1 MRTGSRFALRGT
13 TVVLTRPAGSGRTL
27 ARRLR
32 ALGALVIA
40 LPSARLG
47 ASPDH
52 PDAVRAGLARAA
64 RAHVVV
70 YSSPA
75 AVRFA
80 FQACPNWRP
89 RAGAA
94 CLAPGGT
101 TRAALARHGV
111 VARSPDAR
119 LDSEGLLALPELG
132 NVAGRTVALVGA
144 PGGRE
149 LLATTLAAR
158 GARVQRVDVYRREPA
173 RWNARQRGALAGA
186 PSGAYWL
193 VSSVEAVRAVR
204 AAAGP
209 ELWPRLARARAVA
222 ASARVAAALGA
233 AGVRRVTVA
242 GSALPRAF
250 EAALLALA
258 RRARPIR

>member
-1 MRTGSRFALRGT
+1 MRTGSRFALRGA
-13 TVVLTRPAGSGRTL
+13 TVVLTRPAGGGRTL

-32 ALGALVIA
+32 ALGADVIA
-40 LPSARLG
+40 LPSARLRAG
-47 ASPDH
+47 PD
-52 PDAVRAGLARAA
+52 PDAVRAGLGRAA

-70 YSSPA
+70 FASPA

-80 FQACPNWRP
+80 FQACPGWRP
-89 RAGAA
+89 RAGAV

-111 VARSPDAR
+111 AARSPDGR

-132 NVAGRTVALVGA
+132 AVAGRSVALVGA

-149 LLATTLAAR
+149 LLAATLAAR
-158 GARVQRVDVYRREPA
+158 GARVLEIAVYRREPA
-173 RWNARQRGALAGA
+173 RWNAPQRAALARA
-186 PSGAYWL
+186 PRGAYWL

-209 ELWPRLARARAVA
+209 ELWPRLAHAHVVA
-222 ASARVAAALGA
+222 ASTRVATALRA
-233 AGVRRVTVA
+233 EGVRRVAVA

-250 EAALLALA
+250 EAALVSLA
-258 RRARPIR
+258 RPARPIR

>member
-1 MRTGSRFALRGT
+1 MRTGSRFALRGA
-13 TVVLTRPAGSGRTL
+13 TVVLTRPAGGGRTL

-32 ALGALVIA
+32 ALGAHVIA
-40 LPSARLG
+40 LPSVRLR
-47 ASPDH
+47 ASPD
-52 PDAVRAGLARAA
+52 PDAVRARLAQAA

-70 YSSPA
+70 FSSPA

-80 FQACPNWRP
+80 FQSCPDWRP
-89 RAGAA
+89 RAGAE

-101 TRAALARHGV
+101 TRAALARRGV
-111 VARSPDAR
+111 AARSPDTR

-132 NVAGRTVALVGA
+132 AVAGRTVALVGA

-158 GARVQRVDVYRREPA
+158 GARVLQVPVYRREPA
-173 RWNARQRGALAGA
+173 RWNARQRAALAGA
-186 PSGAYWL
+186 PRGAYWL

-209 ELWPRLARARAVA
+209 ELWPRLVRAHAVA
-222 ASARVAAALGA
+222 ASARVAEALRA
-233 AGVRRVTVA
+233 EGVHRVAVA

-250 EAALLALA
+250 EAALLSLP
-258 RRARPIR
+258 RPARPIR